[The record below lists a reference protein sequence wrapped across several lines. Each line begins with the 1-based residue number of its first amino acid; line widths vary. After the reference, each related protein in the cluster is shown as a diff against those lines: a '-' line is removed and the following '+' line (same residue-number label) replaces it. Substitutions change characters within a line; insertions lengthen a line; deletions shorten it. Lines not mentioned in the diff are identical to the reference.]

1 MRKGWAAVDV
11 VDGVDVG
18 DAVGS
23 MMAGAAAGVA
33 GAASIDGWGDLDF
46 DGLSA
51 SERIEALVACERLA
65 RRAQALVVRALGVL
79 DQAQQRERGVE
90 RGCTEAEVCAALRW
104 APNTAQTRLAEAG
117 MLTSRLPETLDAL
130 SNGMIAWAQARALVE
145 ATASLEDETARAV
158 QARVLGRMAG
168 QSVAATRKA
177 VRRAVVAA
185 DPDGADRRHACER
198 ARRRLV
204 WCPEADGMATV
215 SLYTTAQIGAAFM
228 AAVDRRARVCGPGDA
243 RTMDQRRAD
252 ALAALVLSGSG
263 VRFSGTQDAEMEPHV
278 VVPGASSE
286 AVVRFSGTAEAAPS
300 PTPAALVQVMVGIDT
315 LLGTDEEPGELRGYG
330 PITAR
335 EARELAFASGSTWRR
350 LLTAPDGTL
359 LHADP
364 HAYRPAAAVA
374 RLVRLRDRQCVF
386 PGCAMPA
393 ARCDLDHA
401 RPFDRQVPA
410 AGGATVPQNLQALCR
425 RHHRLK
431 TAGLWSVERDAAT
444 DSARWTSPSGH
455 SYTTRPEPYLS
466 AA

>member
-1 MRKGWAAVDV
+1 MVDTGAARAVAAS
-11 VDGVDVG
+11 VDGW
-18 DAVGS
+18 
-23 MMAGAAAGVA
+23 
-33 GAASIDGWGDLDF
+33 DGLDF

-51 SERIEALVACERLA
+51 EERIDALMACERLA

-79 DQAQQRERGVE
+79 DRAQRRERGVE
-90 RGCTEAEVCAALRW
+90 RGSTEAEVCAALRW
-104 APNTAQTRLAEAG
+104 APNTAQMRLAEAG
-117 MLTSRLPETLDAL
+117 MLTSRFPETLDSL
-130 SNGMIAWAQARALVE
+130 SHGEIAWAQARALVDG
-145 ATASLEDETARAV
+145 TASLEDEAARAV
-158 QARVLGRMAG
+158 QSRVLGRMAG

-185 DPDGADRRHACER
+185 DPEGAERRHVCER

-204 WCPEADGMATV
+204 WCPEADGMATI
-215 SLYTTAQIGAAFM
+215 SFYTTAQVGAAFM
-228 AAVDRRARVCGPGDA
+228 AAVDRRARPCGSGDS
-243 RTMDQRRAD
+243 RTVDQRRAD
-252 ALAALVLSGSG
+252 ALAALVISGAVVRLNGTQNADMVQSAGDAGPTADAG
-263 VRFSGTQDAEMEPHV
+263 VRFSGTTD
-278 VVPGASSE
+278 
-286 AVVRFSGTAEAAPS
+286 AAPS
-300 PTPAALVQVMVGIDT
+300 PTPAALVQVVVGFDT
-315 LLGTDEEPGELRGYG
+315 LLGVDEQPGELRGYG

-359 LHADP
+359 IHADP
-364 HAYRPAAAVA
+364 HTYRPAAPVA
-374 RLVRLRDRQCVF
+374 RLVRLRDRHCAF

-401 RPFDRQVPA
+401 RPFDHQAPE
-410 AGGATVPQNLQALCR
+410 AGGVTMPQNLQALCR

-444 DSARWTSPSGH
+444 DRARWTSPSGH